1 MKERKTEYITKHLLR
16 NVSDQNSSR
25 RCSGAASFVIV
36 SVASRCIDCMGV
48 VEVFT
53 SSARTVGT
61 KQRLSLLLLLHSAN
75 RNNEMRD
82 DRKRDD
88 CRCCIICML
97 IINTLISALETQQ
110 L

>member
-25 RCSGAASFVIV
+25 RCSGAASFDNV

-61 KQRLSLLLLLHSAN
+61 KQRLSLLLLHSAN

-88 CRCCIICML
+88 GRCCIICML